1 MTTLDETHNPALK
14 SFVASANA
22 PNCDFPI
29 QNLPYG
35 AFRRRSATGGPR
47 IGVAIGNQ
55 ILDVAAIADLL
66 DGVAGHAA
74 AACGAPHL
82 NDLMG
87 LGPSSWAA
95 LRSGLSQLLRTEAAD
110 RQARIERH

>member
-1 MTTLDETHNPALK
+1 MTIDETHDPALK
-14 SFVASANA
+14 SFIASANA
-22 PNCDFPI
+22 LGCDFPI

-66 DGVAGHAA
+66 DGEIGRAHV
-74 AACGAPHL
+74 
-82 NDLMG
+82 
-87 LGPSSWAA
+87 
-95 LRSGLSQLLRTEAAD
+95 
-110 RQARIERH
+110 